1 MNVAATFDLTAIG
14 VIRNSDIDVAT
25 GFPGSAYTSFN
36 GIPVSVDD
44 ILVKFTYTGDGN
56 LDGAVTFDDYAA
68 MDAAFFG
75 TIPNLGWATGD
86 VNFDGV
92 INFDDYAVVDQAFF
106 NQGAPLSGEG
116 GVAAVPEPATWF
128 AGVLCGLAG
137 LVTWWRRRK

>member
-1 MNVAATFDLTAIG
+1 
-14 VIRNSDIDVAT
+14 
-25 GFPGSAYTSFN
+25 
-36 GIPVSVDD
+36 VDD

-86 VNFDGV
+86 INFDGV

-116 GVAAVPEPATWF
+116 GGVAAVPEPGTWLL
-128 AGVLCGLAG
+128 AALASLVGLF
-137 LVTWWRRRK
+137 TWHRRRR